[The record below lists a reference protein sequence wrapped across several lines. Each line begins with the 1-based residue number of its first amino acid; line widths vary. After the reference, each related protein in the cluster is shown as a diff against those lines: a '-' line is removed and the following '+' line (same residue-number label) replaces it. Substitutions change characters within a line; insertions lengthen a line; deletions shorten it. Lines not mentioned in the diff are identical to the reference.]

1 MVLLPSYQL
10 FFSEYFF
17 VRKPET
23 MTNMGLGV
31 LVESYQGTAALSGSE
46 SVTAPLEVISSRVCI
61 PFSLPFCRL
70 RYTFA
75 SSLQISSP
83 FDLLVLE
90 LVVQTHG
97 FAFPPF
103 PPYPF
108 VHTGDT
114 RSKEGCENQQLLD
127 AYDIPTGIYNN
138 SAEYSIESDA
148 SSATY
153 PLAIAAIIEV
163 LEVIGYNKVVQTPT
177 ETTMQGPPIGQLKGL
192 EEVDMTEMT
201 DAFLTATV
209 LATAMI
215 DELVSSGEEMCFEK
229 TWWDDLQNKIC
240 SALHFARRRPGT
252 IPRTRIP
259 SEAEPEPYEN
269 FAHQHEDVRVRV
281 VDGVQF
287 GELAE
292 FCDLE
297 FNDIPTLLDRK
308 KRLQMALA
316 AASAVEG
323 SLDHLLESALETPAA
338 AGPSNNQSQVHDGPL
353 VSDSYMDIDFEAG
366 TSNAQPPHTEGMDAG
381 PTQIPVE
388 LPILTR
394 SGRPRRNY
402 QRPRRYQD
410 NLPEP
415 TSTSIPSAL
424 LLDIGPQPEIGPL
437 RRVMLIV
444 RDRLITTANSFGI
457 WRDYPRRPTRDPDAS
472 LSLDDLAINSPQIP
486 TPVSALSET
495 PNSSRPAYWPFAN
508 ATVHHIMQWLNN
520 GILAKSEAQTNE
532 FVHNVILSSDFA
544 QEHLAGFDAHR
555 ENQRL
560 DSALL

>member
-1 MVLLPSYQL
+1 
-10 FFSEYFF
+10 
-17 VRKPET
+17 

-46 SVTAPLEVISSRVCI
+46 SVTAPLEVISSR
-61 PFSLPFCRL
+61 
-70 RYTFA
+70 
-75 SSLQISSP
+75 
-83 FDLLVLE
+83 
-90 LVVQTHG
+90 THG

-114 RSKEGCENQQLLD
+114 YARTPEPTMSLLVGERLHRWRWSLKEGCENQQLLD

-153 PLAIAAIIEV
+153 PLAIAAIIERCKV
-163 LEVIGYNKVVQTPT
+163 RQRGLEVIGYNKVVQTPT

-209 LATAMI
+209 LATVAHGKTRIFGHRESAM
-215 DELVSSGEEMCFEK
+215 SSGEEMCFEK

-292 FCDLE
+292 FCDWSSITFCTVYPIASMHRPCGPHTSGHDLAHAAFLSKVTHRQKSRE
-297 FNDIPTLLDRK
+297 ARKEGRHTHGLKDIPTLLDRK

-338 AGPSNNQSQVHDGPL
+338 AGPSNNQSQFM
-353 VSDSYMDIDFEAG
+353 MDPWYLTAIW
-366 TSNAQPPHTEGMDAG
+366 
-381 PTQIPVE
+381 
-388 LPILTR
+388 ILTLKLEHR
-394 SGRPRRNY
+394 MHNHHIPKAWMLTYANSKWTSAAQLPEAS
-402 QRPRRYQD
+402 RYQD

-415 TSTSIPSAL
+415 TSTLFLQLYAC
-424 LLDIGPQPEIGPL
+424 IGPQPEIGPL

-457 WRDYPRRPTRDPDAS
+457 WRDYPRRPTRDLTH
-472 LSLDDLAINSPQIP
+472 LSLLMTWPSIVLKFQPLFLLYLKHQ
-486 TPVSALSET
+486 
-495 PNSSRPAYWPFAN
+495 NSSRPAYWPFV
-508 ATVHHIMQWLNN
+508 TLLFITSCN
-520 GILAKSEAQTNE
+520 G
-532 FVHNVILSSDFA
+532 
-544 QEHLAGFDAHR
+544 
-555 ENQRL
+555 
-560 DSALL
+560 